1 MPVTTTSGIGSSEQP
16 LDPGLPVCPHETAI
30 LIGAS
35 GELHDEI
42 FRGLTDRGV
51 DVLVLEHWAVPAR
64 VVGSGVCATTTDP
77 GPTHVETSHSESV
90 IVITTLASPNRRL
103 LAGWRAR
110 AAEGA
115 DDEQLASAVID
126 AVSLQSRCRILV
138 LCDARASLRTPA
150 AIRSTKRLAL
160 RLGYETTINGTSV
173 QSTSYLVLSAKT
185 PIRTAV
191 AAAVGWCATK
201 AVRLRR

>member
-1 MPVTTTSGIGSSEQP
+1 MSVTTSSGIESCEQGAD
-16 LDPGLPVCPHETAI
+16 LSPVASAQETAI

-35 GELHDEI
+35 GELHDEV
-42 FRGLTDRGV
+42 FRGLADRGV
-51 DVLVLEHWAVPAR
+51 DVLVLEHWYSPPRIVR
-64 VVGSGVCATTTDP
+64 ESTTDRD
-77 GPTHVETSHSESV
+77 PTTVDTSHSESV
-90 IVITTLASPNRRL
+90 IVITTFSPPNRRL
-103 LAGWRAR
+103 LAGWRVR

-126 AVSLQSRCRILV
+126 AVSLQNRCRLLV

-150 AIRSTKRLAL
+150 AIRHTKRLAL

-173 QSTSYLVLSAKT
+173 QSTSYLVLSAET

-201 AVRLRR
+201 AARSRS